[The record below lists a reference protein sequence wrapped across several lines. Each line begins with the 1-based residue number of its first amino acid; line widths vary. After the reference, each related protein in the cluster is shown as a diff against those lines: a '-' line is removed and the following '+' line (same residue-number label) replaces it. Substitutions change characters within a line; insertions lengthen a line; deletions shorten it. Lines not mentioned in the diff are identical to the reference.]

1 MTFHFW
7 FCLLFEA
14 TGSLPGTPH
23 RVSSTNVSKATSGVS
38 TAVSNAAT
46 SRRNFTKAN
55 PKANPVNKAAD
66 FVPVIVPRADPRI
79 EQVTESR
86 AELDIIA
93 RTMPYSLQAA
103 DSRRSPS
110 SRNNPDLPN
119 ASVLEMSESQPV
131 EQNNILDGGTL
142 PGGKGGMRGAA
153 ERSINDFRYKRY
165 GRSNSRSR
173 MGSPPRN
180 HDENCMFLSLIFT
193 CFSANVNDS

>member
-1 MTFHFW
+1 MICHFW

-14 TGSLPGTPH
+14 TGSVPGTPH
-23 RVSSTNVSKATSGVS
+23 RVSLTSVSKAASGVS

-46 SRRNFTKAN
+46 SRRNFSKAN

-79 EQVTESR
+79 EQATECR

-103 DSRRSPS
+103 DSRRSPG
-110 SRNNPDLPN
+110 SRNNPDLAN

-131 EQNNILDGGTL
+131 ESNNLPDGNTF
-142 PGGKGGMRGAA
+142 PGGMRGAA
-153 ERSINDFRYKRY
+153 ERSINDFRQKRY
-165 GRSNSRSR
+165 GRSDSRSR

-180 HDENCMFLSLIFT
+180 HDENCMFSCLQIFS
-193 CFSANVNDS
+193 CISANITVS